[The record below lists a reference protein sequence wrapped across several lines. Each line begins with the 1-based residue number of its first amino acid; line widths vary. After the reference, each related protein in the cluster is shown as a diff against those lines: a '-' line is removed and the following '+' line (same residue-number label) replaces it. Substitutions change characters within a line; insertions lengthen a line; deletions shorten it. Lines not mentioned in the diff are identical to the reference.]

1 MKKSLKYLNKY
12 FCISQ
17 KWYNRC
23 MMYGRPWWSS
33 FLFLNLSKLC
43 FFYNCHIN
51 LRELKCNKKCSLF
64 CVNDLNNFVFAAFLY
79 PFSHWL
85 IYPTYTILLEPAGN
99 FISYTITVMHKFSVE
114 FDNASIITALIFSNK
129 SAAFFPS

>member
-1 MKKSLKYLNKY
+1 M
-12 FCISQ
+12 
-17 KWYNRC
+17 
-23 MMYGRPWWSS
+23 
-33 FLFLNLSKLC
+33 

-51 LRELKCNKKCSLF
+51 LRELKCNKNCSLF

-85 IYPTYTILLEPAGN
+85 ISYLYSIIRTVPAGN

-114 FDNASIITALIFSNK
+114 FDNASIITGLIFSNK
-129 SAAFFPS
+129 SAAFFSFIVQSFLCVLYQVGSILCQIDMVEPKE